1 MYIPPEEVA
10 RRANNLG
17 YQIYFAD
24 ELSTREIENK
34 FTVFLPLLFSKPNSG
49 HMFTK
54 EGELRKIILGETEVD
69 LHSHCLLTGEVR
81 NPRLLASVIQSLT
94 SWSRRSCVT
103 ITRNLN
109 EACKDLYPT
118 IGSFCCVNRR
128 CIPDSAENLP
138 SNLRTDLPVLFLWG
152 TADPT
157 CTQPLIQ
164 KSYKFIPR
172 LWDIALEGRG
182 HWLMIEAKDDV
193 TRTVLKWLDEMVIPK
208 VKL

>member
-1 MYIPPEEVA
+1 M
-10 RRANNLG
+10 LM
-17 YQIYFAD
+17 
-24 ELSTREIENK
+24 EISQ

-49 HMFTK
+49 HMFTE

-118 IGSFCCVNRR
+118 IGLRKSDKRR
-128 CIPDSAENLP
+128 NKVFKFHPL
-138 SNLRTDLPVLFLWG
+138 VLL
-152 TADPT
+152 
-157 CTQPLIQ
+157 C
-164 KSYKFIPR
+164 
-172 LWDIALEGRG
+172 
-182 HWLMIEAKDDV
+182 
-193 TRTVLKWLDEMVIPK
+193 
-208 VKL
+208 